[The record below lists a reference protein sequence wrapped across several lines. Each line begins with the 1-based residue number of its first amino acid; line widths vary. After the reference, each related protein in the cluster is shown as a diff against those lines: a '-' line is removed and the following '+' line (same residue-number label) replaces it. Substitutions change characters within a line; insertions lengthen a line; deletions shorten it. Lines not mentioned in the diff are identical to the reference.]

1 MNMIYLKAA
10 LIGLILSVSG
20 FVNAGI
26 IWDNGTGTSTV
37 SRGAGGFMATT
48 FLSDTSFTL
57 NQIDQYM
64 DTNSDANIRFAIFN
78 ANSADLLFYSNNIFH
93 IDNGMGYVSSTIF
106 NFDIIAGVKYSIAA
120 ITDTGAGY
128 RYTFTDVSMNGISN
142 PYDNQNGAGGS
153 TFSAPILNTSKN
165 CCNNNIRLHTGL
177 VSVPEPSTLAIFAL
191 GMIGLASRRFKKQ
204 S

>member
-10 LIGLILSVSG
+10 LISLVLSVSG

-26 IWDNGTGTSTV
+26 IWDNGTGTNTSW
-37 SRGAGGFMATT
+37 RGAGTFLATT

-78 ANSADLLFYSNNIFH
+78 ADSADLLFYSNNIFH

-120 ITDTGAGY
+120 ITDTGAEY
-128 RYTFTDVSMNGISN
+128 RYTYTDVSMNGISN
-142 PYDNQNGAGGS
+142 PYDNQNGTFGS
-153 TFSAPILNTSKN
+153 TFSAPILNTGQS
-165 CCNNNIRLHTGL
+165 CCNGNIRLHTGL